1 MENKAKYIPVRCCVC
16 HRIVGYTRPI
26 GYIRT
31 NDSVNIRDIRTIQPN
46 ENIKTILCP
55 NCQEKREP

>member
-1 MENKAKYIPVRCCVC
+1 MEKQAIYIPVRCAKC

-26 GYIRT
+26 GFVRT
-31 NDSVNIRDIRTIQPN
+31 NDSVNVRDIRTIQPN

-55 NCQEKREP
+55 NCQPIKEP